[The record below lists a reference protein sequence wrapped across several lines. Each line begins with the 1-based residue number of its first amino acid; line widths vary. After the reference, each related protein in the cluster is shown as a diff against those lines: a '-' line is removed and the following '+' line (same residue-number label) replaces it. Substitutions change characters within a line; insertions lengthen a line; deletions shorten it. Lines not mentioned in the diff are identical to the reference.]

1 MLSLSEGTP
10 SSRATR
16 IVPEQ
21 RQPTNSHH
29 QNRPIRNAKVN
40 YGNISGSEIE
50 IQWKNNEIINRRVH
64 FDPTM
69 NWKLETRKAK
79 QGHLR
84 RLAETELKIVEAN
97 KKGILK
103 TEKVAR
109 VDRLK
114 EIFSFFSHCDVE
126 LLVDEYCNDM
136 ERPSK
141 GLVASMFDLLITN
154 AGIEIHEEQTREQEL
169 TGVHC
174 NTASISG
181 EQRAILS
188 TRFLAL
194 QLKLRKIDMLQL
206 SCRTKQA
213 LYLIHCLSPLF
224 HVVAKDLKQRQV
236 YDLLYGDVVNFE
248 KYLFQDITSK
258 TGEVAALKD
267 LRDQVLAYFASLLN
281 GSKVPPWLSFGSPMM
296 GTELNNFFGILRRV
310 DSQYCCDWQCC
321 CDDDYSDDFPSLFLP
336 YHALP
341 KQSKLYLFVIS
352 SMPAFRAYLA
362 ARKGRIQRY

>member
-16 IVPEQ
+16 IVLEQ

-40 YGNISGSEIE
+40 YSNMSGSEIE
-50 IQWKNNEIINRRVH
+50 IQWKNDEIINRRVH

-84 RLAETELKIVEAN
+84 RLAETELKNFEAN

-103 TEKVAR
+103 TEKIAR
-109 VDRLK
+109 IDRL
-114 EIFSFFSHCDVE
+114 EETFLFLSHCDVD
-126 LLVDEYCNDM
+126 LLVDEYCNDIQ
-136 ERPSK
+136 RPSK
-141 GLVASMFDLLITN
+141 GIVAGMFDLMITN
-154 AGIEIHEEQTREQEL
+154 AGIETNEEQTREQTS
-169 TGVHC
+169 TGVPFDI
-174 NTASISG
+174 TSVEKKAM
-181 EQRAILS
+181 LS
-188 TRFLAL
+188 KWFLAL
-194 QLKLRKIDMLQL
+194 QLKLRKIDEHWNQL

-213 LYLIHCLSPLF
+213 LYLINCLSPLF

-236 YDLLYGDVVNFE
+236 YDLLYGDVANFE

-258 TGEVAALKD
+258 SGEDAALKD

-281 GSKVPPWLSFGSPMM
+281 GSKVPPWLNFGSPMM
-296 GTELNNFFGILRRV
+296 GTELNNFFGILRRA
-310 DSQYCCDWQCC
+310 DSQGCCDWHCC

-341 KQSKLYLFVIS
+341 KQSKLCLFVIS
-352 SMPAFRAYLA
+352 SMPAFRAYFA